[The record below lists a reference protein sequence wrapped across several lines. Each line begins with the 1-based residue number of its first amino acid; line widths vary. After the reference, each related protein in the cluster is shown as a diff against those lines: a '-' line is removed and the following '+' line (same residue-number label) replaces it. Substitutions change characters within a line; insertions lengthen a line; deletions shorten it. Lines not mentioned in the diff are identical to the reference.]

1 MEALL
6 QLKGIDKA
14 FPGVKALSGAALNV
28 YPGLVMALLGEN
40 GAGKSTMM
48 KVLTGIYTRDAG
60 TLLWLG
66 KETTFT
72 GPKSSQE
79 AGIGIIH
86 QELNLIPQLT
96 IAENIFLGREFVNRF
111 GKIDW
116 KTMYAEADKLLAK
129 LNLRFKSDKLV
140 GDLSIGDQQ
149 MVEIAKVLSFE

>member
-1 MEALL
+1 MIERGKFRSLTLVNWNGFFARTFDLDEL
-6 QLKGIDKA
+6 
-14 FPGVKALSGAALNV
+14 VTTLSG
-28 YPGLVMALLGEN
+28 GN

-48 KVLTGIYTRDAG
+48 KVLTGIYSRDAG
-60 TLLWLG
+60 SLLWLG
-66 KETTFT
+66 KETTFN

-116 KTMYAEADKLLAK
+116 KTTVSYTHLTLPT
-129 LNLRFKSDKLV
+129 SDLV
-140 GDLSIGDQQ
+140 
-149 MVEIAKVLSFE
+149 

>member
-1 MEALL
+1 MDALL
-6 QLKGIDKA
+6 QLKGIDKS

-28 YPGLVMALLGEN
+28 YAGRVMALVGEN

-60 TLLWLG
+60 SLLWLG
-66 KETTFT
+66 QETTFN

-96 IAENIFLGREFVNRF
+96 IAENIFLGRPLPTKGALIDWREVNRRAQALF
-111 GKIDW
+111 DRLQVRVEPMRVVRSPSPRV
-116 KTMYAEADKLLAK
+116 T
-129 LNLRFKSDKLV
+129 LRSTA
-140 GDLSIGDQQ
+140 S
-149 MVEIAKVLSFE
+149 A

>member
-1 MEALL
+1 MATMIHFSNITK
-6 QLKGIDKA
+6 Q
-14 FPGVKALSGAALNV
+14 FPGNKALDSVDFTVDKGEIH
-28 YPGLVMALLGEN
+28 ALLGEN

-149 MVEIAKVLSFE
+149 NG